1 MDISLKCNVSLS
13 KKLRAIMG
21 DNNGRLVLI
30 AENIKNG
37 VGECSLM
44 ISGENLDLNAAQQS
58 IDKETSIQFTPIS
71 VKNEI
76 PSGNV
81 VSNIFSTTNAPQT
94 GYRTSVDRLAA
105 TVPPEKNQVP
115 HAIKIHEEIQ
125 TPQEFKQAEDPEFRK
140 FVSNINE
147 LMAEVAVAKHKTSDI
162 NPDSIEDPR
171 KRAIAIEM
179 KEQAESIDVAAY
191 VVNDSC
197 GSIRLNDIDLSL
209 GLNMPVDLSRV
220 SAKRLAA
227 SNDLKEMVR
236 AKLVKFI
243 RPDEVQFYREKAADG
258 IEKPGLETY
267 STWEDA
273 ENSIGISSGAQNIPR
288 AERYDIPVD
297 DDSPSEQ
304 EELAGLINLTSMSGS
319 AKMTKHSNSSVNST
333 PRSSG
338 DARGIRRK
346 F

>member
-13 KKLRAIMG
+13 KKLRSIMG

-76 PSGNV
+76 PSGSV
-81 VSNIFSTTNAPQT
+81 VSNIFSTNNAPQT

-115 HAIKIHEEIQ
+115 HAIKIQEEIQ
-125 TPQEFKQAEDPEFRK
+125 TPHEFKQVEDPEFRK
-140 FVSNINE
+140 FVSNITE
-147 LMAEVAVAKHKTSDI
+147 LMAEVAVAKNKISDI

-191 VVNDSC
+191 VVNDTC

-209 GLNMPVDLSRV
+209 GLNMPVDLSRI

-227 SNDLKEMVR
+227 SNDLKEMVGS
-236 AKLVKFI
+236 KLVKFI
-243 RPDEVQFYREKAADG
+243 RPDEVQLYRSKAAEG

-267 STWEDA
+267 STIDDA
-273 ENSIGISSGAQNIPR
+273 ENAIGSSGGSQNIPR

-319 AKMTKHSNSSVNST
+319 AKTTKHSNSS
-333 PRSSG
+333 RSVIQSNSG

>member
-13 KKLRAIMG
+13 KKLRSIMG
-21 DNNGRLVLI
+21 DNNGRIVLI
-30 AENIKNG
+30 AESIRNG

-44 ISGENLDLNAAQQS
+44 ISGEKLDLNAAQQS
-58 IDKETSIQFTPIS
+58 IDKETSIQFTPVS
-71 VKNEI
+71 FKNEI
-76 PSGNV
+76 PSSNV
-81 VSNIFSTTNAPQT
+81 VSNIFSTTNTPQT

-105 TVPPEKNQVP
+105 TVPPEKKQVQ
-115 HAIKIHEEIQ
+115 HAIKIQDEIQ
-125 TPQEFKQAEDPEFRK
+125 TPNEFKQCEQPEFRK

-147 LMAEVAVAKHKTSDI
+147 LMAEVAIAKNKISDI
-162 NPDSIEDPR
+162 NPEAIEDPR

-191 VVNDSC
+191 VVNDTC

-209 GLNMPVDLSRV
+209 GLNMPVDLSRI

-227 SNDLKEMVR
+227 SNDLKEMIR
-236 AKLVKFI
+236 SKNVKFI
-243 RPDEVQFYREKAADG
+243 HPNQASYYREKAVNG

-273 ENSIGISSGAQNIPR
+273 ENSIGGSAQNIPR

-319 AKMTKHSNSSVNST
+319 AKMTKHSNSSGNRT
-333 PRSSG
+333 ARNCG
-338 DARGIRRK
+338 DARSIRRK